1 MNKIATDLS
10 QLFDRIP
17 RRYSTDNYK
26 EMNAILAEYEDV
38 LVEIEAINTVYENK
52 MPLFFDA
59 LQTIKLI
66 VKKSNDN
73 KASKKV
79 KDTYFDEAADV
90 LKDTLQQLITVY
102 ANGNAIN

>member
-1 MNKIATDLS
+1 
-10 QLFDRIP
+10 
-17 RRYSTDNYK
+17 
-26 EMNAILAEYEDV
+26 MNAILAEYEDV
-38 LVEIEAINTVYENK
+38 LVEIEAINTLYENK

-59 LQTIKLI
+59 LQTIKTI

>member
-1 MNKIATDLS
+1 M
-10 QLFDRIP
+10 
-17 RRYSTDNYK
+17 
-26 EMNAILAEYEDV
+26 
-38 LVEIEAINTVYENK
+38 
-52 MPLFFDA
+52 
-59 LQTIKLI
+59 
-66 VKKSNDN
+66 KKSNDN